1 MACRENSDTVADQSV
16 MYVHSLA
23 NWQNQLKRAERQVR
37 LMESLLA
44 DLYTRLDRAEH
55 LKKPHFVDA
64 LKLRI
69 DTVESMLQMYD
80 LFVEYKAS
88 QLLSLAAVAGACAE
102 LSEEAVWA
110 GTNNT
115 LWRCLLNGQ
124 DMMLHSITKKA
135 LFRATKCFESSNTHS
150 VVAPFPE
157 KIS

>member
-1 MACRENSDTVADQSV
+1 MACQENSDTVADQSV

-37 LMESLLA
+37 LMESLLE

-80 LFVEYKAS
+80 LFVEYKAA

-115 LWRCLLNGQ
+115 PWRVYWMDRIWCLIV
-124 DMMLHSITKKA
+124 STKRPFSGPPNVSKA
-135 LFRATKCFESSNTHS
+135 QTH
-150 VVAPFPE
+150 
-157 KIS
+157 IL